1 MGIHGRAS
9 LSYPHDKQRA
19 LTMTDSGDTR
29 ELTYLRAGGVS
40 VVIDL
45 ASGTPSVLHWG
56 ADLGDLKPVGD
67 LRAIVADAVGHSDFD
82 RPVIAG
88 VLRENA
94 RGFLGR
100 PALAGHRHGRDWSP
114 LLQIITASVSGN
126 AVVSVSSDAAAGLEV
141 TWQLRLTEQGV
152 LLVDQSVRNTGSTP
166 YQVDDL
172 TTWLPLPDRADEVL
186 DFTGRWCQE
195 RTPQRQPISVGH
207 WSREVREGRTGHD
220 STIAQIA
227 LTGRTGFRSG
237 EAWAV
242 GLLWS
247 GNTRHVIERL
257 PIGRTSIGAGELL
270 LPGELTLGAG
280 ETYAAP
286 TVAATYSAHGLDGIS
301 DRYHS
306 WLRARPNHPTNIRPR
321 PLTLNVWEAVYF
333 DHRLDRLSELAD
345 VAAEV
350 GVERFVLD
358 DGWFHARRDDLAG
371 LGDWWVDPAVW
382 PDGLGPLIEYVNAR
396 GMEFGLWFE
405 PEMVNP
411 DSDVFRA
418 HPEWIF
424 HVEGRTPPEWRH
436 QQVLDLGHP
445 EAYAHVRDQMHAV
458 LSEYN
463 IAYIKWDHNRVIVDG
478 DHLGAAG
485 VHRQT
490 EAVYRLFD
498 ELKELH
504 PGLEIESCAS
514 GGGRIDL
521 GMAQHSDR
529 FWTSDCNDALER
541 VNIQRWTGIAIPPE
555 LLGTHIGPYHSHTTG
570 RTHTLS
576 FRAATALFG
585 HAGIEWDITETNE
598 VERAALASWI
608 AYYKENRDLLHSGRV
623 VRGDHSDPASVVH
636 GVVSRDGS
644 RGIFAHVQT
653 RLSLASKPD
662 RILLPGLEPDV
673 LYRVREVQPAGAPDT
688 QQIASPQWLTGATV
702 SGQVLGSIGLQPSI
716 LRPENTTLIAV
727 DRVDEEN

>member
-1 MGIHGRAS
+1 MTEGTTHIPSDLIH
-9 LSYPHDKQRA
+9 
-19 LTMTDSGDTR
+19 
-29 ELTYLRAGGVS
+29 LRAGGIS
-40 VVIDL
+40 VLLDV
-45 ASGTPSVLHWG
+45 AVGTPSILHWG
-56 ADLGDLKPVGD
+56 ADLGDVELTPD
-67 LRAIVADAVGHSDFD
+67 LRAIVADPVGHSDFD
-82 RPVIAG
+82 RPVTAG
-88 VLRENA
+88 ILRENA

-100 PALAGHRHGRDWSP
+100 PALAGHRLGRHWSP
-114 LLQIITASVSGN
+114 LLALTSVEWEGTAVTTVSR
-126 AVVSVSSDAAAGLEV
+126 DAGAGLEI
-141 TWQLRLTEQGV
+141 TWRVELTQQGV
-152 LLVDQSVRNTGSTP
+152 LLIDQAVTNLGMDQ

-172 TTWLPLPDRADEVL
+172 TTWLPLPDRAGEVL

-195 RTPQRQPISVGH
+195 RVPQRQSISVGH

-220 STIAQIA
+220 GTIAQIA
-227 LTGRTGFRSG
+227 LTPGTGFRTG
-237 EAWAV
+237 EAWAI
-242 GLLWS
+242 GLQWS
-247 GNTRHVIERL
+247 GNSRHVIERL

-270 LPGELTLGAG
+270 MPGEISLDAG
-280 ETYAAP
+280 ESYAAP
-286 TVAATYSAHGLDGIS
+286 TVVAAYSAIGLDGIT

-358 DGWFHARRDDLAG
+358 DGWFHARRDDFAG
-371 LGDWWVDPAVW
+371 LGDWWVDPEVW
-382 PDGLGPLIEYVNAR
+382 PDGLGPLIDYVNAR

-405 PEMVNP
+405 PEMVNA

-418 HPEWIF
+418 HPDWIF

-445 EAYAHVRDQMHAV
+445 GAYAHVRDQMHAL

-478 DHLGAAG
+478 DHLGTAG
-485 VHRQT
+485 IHRQT

-498 ELKELH
+498 ELKHLH

-514 GGGRIDL
+514 GGGRVDL
-521 GMAQHSDR
+521 GMALHADR

-541 VNIQRWTGIAIPPE
+541 VSIQRWTGMAIPPE
-555 LLGTHIGPYHSHTTG
+555 LLGTHIGPHHSHTTG
-570 RTHTLS
+570 RTHNLS
-576 FRAATALFG
+576 FRAVTALFG
-585 HAGIEWDITETNE
+585 HAGIEWDITETNPM
-598 VERAALASWI
+598 ERAALASWI

-623 VRGDHSDPASVVH
+623 VRSDHSDPASVVH

-644 RGIFAHVQT
+644 RAIFAHVQT
-653 RLSLASKPD
+653 ALSLASKPD
-662 RILLPGLEPDV
+662 RILLPGLDEDAT
-673 LYRVREVQPAGAPDT
+673 YWVREVRPAGSPET
-688 QQIASPQWLTGATV
+688 QQISSPQWLSGATV
-702 SGQVLGSIGLQPSI
+702 SGRVLGTIGLQPSI
-716 LRPENTTLIAV
+716 LRPENATLIAA
-727 DRVDEEN
+727 DRVDDTA